1 MICDEYRK
9 RELGDLDE
17 ERFREHARQCSICQR
32 LLRQDAEL
40 MSLAQSLKQ
49 PVHAPFLWARIE
61 AGLRAE
67 MERDQRRR
75 LRSFFWNRA
84 ALYRIAAVLLV
95 AAGLGGYAYFSPES
109 EPPRLFSRSA
119 LERVEKR
126 EQEYIQAIE
135 ELEREASVQISQM
148 DLDLMLLYRD
158 KIETI
163 DAQIARC
170 QEALRKNPAN
180 VHIRRYLLLALQD
193 KKETL
198 QEIVDR
204 RMDL

>member
-17 ERFREHARQCSICQR
+17 ERFRAHAQQCPICRR

-40 MSLAQSLKQ
+40 MRLARSLRQ
-49 PVHAPFLWARIE
+49 PVDTPFLWSRIE

-67 MERDQRRR
+67 IERDQRRWF
-75 LRSFFWNRA
+75 RSFIRSGA
-84 ALYRIAAVLLV
+84 AFYRIAAILLV
-95 AAGLGGYAYFSPES
+95 AAGLGSYTYFRSDS
-109 EPPRLFSRSA
+109 EPPRLFSKSA

-126 EQEYIQAIE
+126 EQEYILAIE
-135 ELEREASVQISQM
+135 DLEREASVQLSRM
-148 DLDLMLLYRD
+148 DLDLMRLYRD

-170 QEALRKNPAN
+170 REALRKNPAN

-193 KKETL
+193 KRKTL